1 MPSQKRRLKGAPTS
15 EQQDM
20 DPLSFATLQGWTP
33 GPLAIL
39 LTVVDLDR
47 HVAAASDVAVVS
59 RFFSG
64 LWFGSRV
71 QGLGVY

>member
-1 MPSQKRRLKGAPTS
+1 MLNAAVPSQKRRLKGAPAS

-47 HVAAASDVAVVS
+47 HVPTAP
-59 RFFSG
+59 RFTAKP
-64 LWFGSRV
+64 
-71 QGLGVY
+71 